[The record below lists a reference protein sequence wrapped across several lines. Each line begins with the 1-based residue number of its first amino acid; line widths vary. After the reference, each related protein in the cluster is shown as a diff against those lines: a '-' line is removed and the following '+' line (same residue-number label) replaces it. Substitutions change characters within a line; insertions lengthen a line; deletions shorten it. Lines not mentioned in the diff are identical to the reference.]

1 MTHKN
6 RGTLSLKCILPLTLG
21 MRSLLALIPLFEL
34 FRREHRRLRALNRWV
49 PLGPDPCDTEA
60 AVLGTC
66 RRRCDMDRAPGGGGR
81 TEHVAERPSD
91 DPRTDRHRR
100 DLPDAQPV
108 WDGAAAVLAH
118 ASAHA
123 STHASAHASAHE
135 VSLQAC
141 RAMEGQGWRVGR
153 RVRTEC
159 ERRATPGCG
168 RARRGA
174 RRVGS
179 EVCVR
184 RVAPA
189 RLGSS

>member
-6 RGTLSLKCILPLTLG
+6 RGTLSLKCILPITIG
-21 MRSLLALIPLFEL
+21 MRSLLSLIPLFEL
-34 FRREHRRLRALNRWV
+34 FRREHRRLRALNRGV

-66 RRRCDMDRAPGGGGR
+66 RRRCDMDRAPGGGER

-141 RAMEGQGWRVGR
+141 RAMEGRQGVARWAARANG
-153 RVRTEC
+153 VRTA
-159 ERRATPGCG
+159 RAAPGL
-168 RARRGA
+168 A
-174 RRVGS
+174 RRVGT
-179 EVCVR
+179 VCTR
-184 RVAPA
+184 TSTLSR
-189 RLGSS
+189 